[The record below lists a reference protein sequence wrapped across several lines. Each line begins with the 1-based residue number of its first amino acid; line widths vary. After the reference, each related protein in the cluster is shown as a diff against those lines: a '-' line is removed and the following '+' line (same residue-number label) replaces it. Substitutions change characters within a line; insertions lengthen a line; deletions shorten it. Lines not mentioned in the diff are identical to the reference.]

1 MSHDIAPSMEV
12 FSIPVTTLLIPVIS
26 ALIGWGTNWLALKMT
41 FGPLEYVGIRPFGW
55 QGIIP
60 AKAEKMAGKT
70 VDLLTAHLIDVKEL
84 FSRIDPKVV
93 SSELRSVLS
102 EMARPMIDRAMSDHM
117 PLIWWLMPQM
127 EKERLFLQA
136 EHQLPAAVK
145 AVMDEMHGDIGTIF
159 NIREMVVEHIAQD
172 KQLMNRL
179 FMECGHREFKFI
191 ERSGL
196 YFGFLFGLVQMGVW
210 IWLQQWWLLPL
221 GGLLVGYLT
230 NWLALKLIFR
240 PQRPIHFGPWVIQG
254 LFMKRQAE
262 VAQRYGRM
270 VAHDILSARNIF
282 GHVLRNGISGRLAEI
297 VGIHVSR
304 AVDRAAGM
312 RSLLIGL
319 AGAADDLHR
328 VRVHLAAE
336 LIVRLPDH
344 AHLLYA
350 HTDRALDLENTLRER
365 LGSLAPDEYEGTLRP
380 AFQEDEAM
388 LILVGA
394 ALGTVAG
401 CLQMMLM

>member
-1 MSHDIAPSMEV
+1 MEL
-12 FSIPVTTLLIPVIS
+12 FGIPVTTLLIPVIS

-70 VDLLTAHLIDVKEL
+70 VDLLTAHLIDIKEL
-84 FSRIDPKVV
+84 FSRIDPDVV
-93 SSELRSVLS
+93 SSELKPVLS
-102 EMARPMIDRAMSDHM
+102 SMARPMIDSAMQEHM
-117 PLIWWLMPQM
+117 PTIWWLMPTM
-127 EKERLFLQA
+127 EKERMYRQA
-136 EHQLPAAVK
+136 EQQLPASVQ
-145 AVMDEMHGDIGTIF
+145 AVMDDVHQDLGRIFDI
-159 NIREMVVEHIAQD
+159 RAMVVEHIAQD
-172 KQLMNRL
+172 KRLMNKL

-196 YFGFLFGLVQMGVW
+196 YFGFLFGLVQMVIW
-210 IWLQQWWLLPL
+210 VWLQNWWLLPI

-240 PQRPIHFGPWVIQG
+240 PQQPVRIGPWVIQG
-254 LFMKRQAE
+254 LFMKRQKE
-262 VAQRYGRM
+262 VAEKYGRM

-282 GHVLRNGISGRLAEI
+282 GHILRNGISGRLAEI
-297 VGIHVSR
+297 IGLHVSR

-312 RSLLIGL
+312 RSIILNL
-319 AGAADDLHR
+319 AGAAEDLHR

-336 LIVRLPDH
+336 LIIRLPDH
-344 AHLLYA
+344 AHLLFR
-350 HTDRALDLENTLRER
+350 HTDRALDLENTLRDR
-365 LGSLAPDEYEGTLRP
+365 LVLLAPDEYEGTLRP
-380 AFQEDEAM
+380 AFQEDELT

-394 ALGTVAG
+394 ALGLVAG
-401 CLQMMLM
+401 CLQALLM

>member
-1 MSHDIAPSMEV
+1 MEV
-12 FSIPVTTLLIPVIS
+12 LGFPLVTLLIPVIS

-41 FGPLEYVGIRPFGW
+41 FGPMEYVGIRPFGW

-60 AKAEKMAGKT
+60 SKAEKMAGKT

-93 SSELRSVLS
+93 SEELQPILS
-102 EMARPMIDRAMSDHM
+102 QMARPMIDSAMQEHM
-117 PLIWWLMPQM
+117 PMLWWLMPDM
-127 EKERLFLQA
+127 EKRRLYLQA
-136 EHQLPAAVK
+136 EQQLPASVK
-145 AVMDEMHGDIGTIF
+145 AVMDEMHDDIGTIF
-159 NIREMVVEHIAQD
+159 NIREMVVNHIAQD
-172 KQLMNRL
+172 KRVMNRL

-240 PQRPIHFGPWVIQG
+240 PQQPVRIGPWVIQG
-254 LFMKRQAE
+254 LFMKRQRE
-262 VAQRYGRM
+262 VAESYGRM

-297 VGIHVSR
+297 VCIHVSR
-304 AVDRAAGM
+304 AVDKAAGM
-312 RSLLIGL
+312 RSIMLNL
-319 AGAADDLHR
+319 AGAAQDMHR
-328 VRVHLAAE
+328 VRLHLAAE
-336 LIVRLPDH
+336 LIVRLPDY
-344 AHLLYA
+344 AHVLFA
-350 HTDRALDLENTLRER
+350 HTDRALNLENTLRDR
-365 LGSLAPDEYEGTLRP
+365 LGKLAPDEYEGTLRP
-380 AFQEDEAM
+380 AFQEDEM
-388 LILVGA
+388 TLILVGA
-394 ALGTVAG
+394 ALGLVAG
-401 CLQMMLM
+401 LLQMLLM